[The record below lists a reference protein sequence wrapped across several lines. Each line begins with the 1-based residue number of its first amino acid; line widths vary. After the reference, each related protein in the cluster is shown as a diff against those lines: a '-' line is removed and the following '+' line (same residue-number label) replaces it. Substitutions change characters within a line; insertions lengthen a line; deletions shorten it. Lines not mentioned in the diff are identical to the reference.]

1 MVSGK
6 LWREPIG
13 LCAILC
19 HLQCWHPFLPATAV
33 SPYPVGL
40 VLINFPSTTQ
50 HHIWSSH
57 TEKGKLAKSCMQ
69 CHCWCLWQAM
79 ATAEN
84 SIFAKYL
91 LGATCAWC
99 IVFCFFVSKDALK
112 KAYIPICAT
121 RTLFIDIWHLFETYA
136 MVCTCMT
143 VAISMYIYIYIFVY
157 MNLQITCNGHT
168 CYVYAWMCI
177 WFYMSI
183 LYIYIKAYTFCR
195 SAGSTL
201 VKGHPYTY
209 VRLHPEE
216 AATPRCGQ
224 GCNYHWFS
232 QESIVIDLRNG
243 QGGIWHGVASLAPNR
258 QIYLYL
264 MQGCCTKS
272 HTTAMPY
279 MLAAVF

>member
-143 VAISMYIYIYIFVY
+143 VAISMYIYIFVY
-157 MNLQITCNGHT
+157 MNLQNTCNGHT

-183 LYIYIKAYTFCR
+183 LYIYISIYFLQICR
-195 SAGSTL
+195 
-201 VKGHPYTY
+201 
-209 VRLHPEE
+209 
-216 AATPRCGQ
+216 
-224 GCNYHWFS
+224 
-232 QESIVIDLRNG
+232 
-243 QGGIWHGVASLAPNR
+243 
-258 QIYLYL
+258 
-264 MQGCCTKS
+264 
-272 HTTAMPY
+272 
-279 MLAAVF
+279 

>member
-1 MVSGK
+1 MASFWN
-6 LWREPIG
+6 LCNG
-13 LCAILC
+13 LHMHDC
-19 HLQCWHPFLPATAV
+19 
-33 SPYPVGL
+33 S
-40 VLINFPSTTQ
+40 
-50 HHIWSSH
+50 HI
-57 TEKGKLAKSCMQ
+57 
-69 CHCWCLWQAM
+69 
-79 ATAEN
+79 
-84 SIFAKYL
+84 Y
-91 LGATCAWC
+91 
-99 IVFCFFVSKDALK
+99 V
-112 KAYIPICAT
+112 
-121 RTLFIDIWHLFETYA
+121 
-136 MVCTCMT
+136 
-143 VAISMYIYIYIFVY
+143 YIYIFVY

>member
-1 MVSGK
+1 MASFWN
-6 LWREPIG
+6 LCNG
-13 LCAILC
+13 LHMHDC
-19 HLQCWHPFLPATAV
+19 
-33 SPYPVGL
+33 S
-40 VLINFPSTTQ
+40 
-50 HHIWSSH
+50 HI
-57 TEKGKLAKSCMQ
+57 
-69 CHCWCLWQAM
+69 
-79 ATAEN
+79 
-84 SIFAKYL
+84 Y
-91 LGATCAWC
+91 
-99 IVFCFFVSKDALK
+99 V
-112 KAYIPICAT
+112 
-121 RTLFIDIWHLFETYA
+121 
-136 MVCTCMT
+136 
-143 VAISMYIYIYIFVY
+143 YIYIYLYTWIFRLHVMGIHVMY
-157 MNLQITCNGHT
+157 MHEC
-168 CYVYAWMCI
+168 VSD
-177 WFYMSI
+177 SI
-183 LYIYIKAYTFCR
+183 CLYYIYIYIYIKAYTFCR